1 MTTTPDAQPDL
12 CTSSGAV
19 LVGGVHM
26 LPSSLELFG
35 FGSEDEPPSPA

>member
-1 MTTTPDAQPDL
+1 MTTTPDALPL
-12 CTSSGAV
+12 RISSGAV
-19 LVGGVHM
+19 SVE